1 MIIMKMN
8 LKNIIASGLCGIA
21 LSVSMANPAMAF
33 GGIDIGRLVGAI
45 REEGDQ
51 TQERVDNSTTV
62 AEQTLRQ
69 LGGQISNQFSALL
82 GATARMKQL
91 QDERQRQLK
100 IDDVKFKAEQRA
112 GNTRL
117 ECEIITRSR
126 KTGDF
131 NTPEQTVSEQT
142 LRTLEQMAAYDVGEP
157 VGDSGDPVE
166 TTGVNQKA
174 TLLQRNM
181 SQKFCDP
188 GRVKNGACPQVVEE
202 EKQGMD
208 YIPSKGFLKSI
219 SYKDADVYQSC
230 SAFSMHATGVPF
242 EDLEPTAT
250 ENGQGSGM
258 ATARFYSKLSR
269 KNLAAATIMSF
280 CARREPQ
287 EVRDGTSAGI
297 LMKDLEDE
305 AIGEYSASDFPRGLS
320 YLAQFQLMSQKWLS
334 TNSMEDLEI
343 NSETQGLKKVYSVL
357 GWIAHQ
363 NNRIYKTL
371 DQMTLLQATQLGI
384 ASESLDQD
392 RLNTENIIS
401 AIQATP

>member
-1 MIIMKMN
+1 MN
-8 LKNIIASGLCGIA
+8 FQNILASALCWIA
-21 LSVSMANPAMAF
+21 LSFSTAQPALAF
-33 GGIDIGRLVGAI
+33 LGGGGISGAAIEGAI

-51 TQERVDNSTTV
+51 TQERIENNMRVH
-62 AEQTLRQ
+62 EQTLRQ
-69 LGGQISNQFSALL
+69 LGGQISNQFRALL
-82 GATARMKQL
+82 GADSRMRQL
-91 QDERQRQLK
+91 QDERQRQMRIEDARFEAK
-100 IDDVKFKAEQRA
+100 QRVE
-112 GNTRL
+112 NTRL

-126 KTGDF
+126 STRDF

-157 VGDSGDPVE
+157 VGGSGDPVE

-174 TLLQRNM
+174 TLQQRNVG
-181 SQKFCDP
+181 QQFCDP
-188 GRVKNGACPQVVEE
+188 ARVKNGVCPQPAPEE
-202 EKQGMD
+202 MQGMD
-208 YIPSKGFLKSI
+208 YIPSKGFLKEI
-219 SYKDADVYQSC
+219 SYKDPAVFQSC

-242 EDLEPTAT
+242 EDLEQSAT
-250 ENGQGSGM
+250 ENGQGDGM
-258 ATARFYSKLSR
+258 DTARFYSKLSR
-269 KNLAAATIMSF
+269 KNLAAATIMSY

-287 EVRDGTSAGI
+287 EARDGTSASI
-297 LMKDLEDE
+297 LMKEVE
-305 AIGEYSASDFPRGLS
+305 EGAIGAYSASDFPRGLS
-320 YLAQFQLMSQKWLS
+320 YLAHFQLMSQKWFS

-371 DQMTLLQATQLGI
+371 DKMTLLQATQLGI

-401 AIQATP
+401 AIQANP